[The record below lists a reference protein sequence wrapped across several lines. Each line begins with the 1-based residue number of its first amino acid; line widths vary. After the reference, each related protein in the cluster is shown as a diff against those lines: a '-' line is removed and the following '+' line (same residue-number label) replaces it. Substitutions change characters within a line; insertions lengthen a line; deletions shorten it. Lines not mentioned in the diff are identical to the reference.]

1 MKRLFALALT
11 VVAWAALAGP
21 AAAQNLSIK
30 AFAGTW
36 GGSAVANNRD
46 SLYFGVTIRDL
57 DVTIKPEGKNFR
69 IAWTTVLRS
78 GGTPEKPRVR
88 KKSVEMTFLGTGRP
102 HVWRLKGAT
111 DPLNGG
117 TLGWAR
123 LAGRTLTV
131 YFMAIDAQGKYT
143 ISRYQR
149 RLSGSGMELEFT
161 SIRDGEPTRTV
172 RGKLVRHR

>member
-1 MKRLFALALT
+1 MKRLFTLALT

-21 AAAQNLSIK
+21 AAAETLSIK

-57 DVTIKPEGKNFR
+57 DVTITPQDKDFR

-78 GGTPEKPRVR
+78 GGTPEKPNVR
-88 KKSVEMTFLGTGRP
+88 RKSIEMTFVATDKPR
-102 HVWRLKGAT
+102 VWRLKGAT
-111 DPLNGG
+111 DPLAGG
-117 TLGWAR
+117 TFGWAR
-123 LAGRTLTV
+123 LEGRTLTV
-131 YFMAIDAQGKYT
+131 YLMAIDEQGKYT
-143 ISRYQR
+143 ISRYER
-149 RLSGSGMELEFT
+149 RLSDTGMELEFT
-161 SIRDGEPTRTV
+161 AVRDGEPARTV